1 MLGIRIISQYALN
14 ELLNKARIKG
24 ERNSVSTIQRLND
37 KLEQLEMENFSLIN
51 KNYSLKLSEDLNDK
65 IMNQSLHGE
74 SLLRTAIRELIELYN
89 DKAPKISITNE
100 DLIKELKDLTSENF
114 KIFTKQAQLLV
125 DVAEN
130 KSIESITAV
139 EEYLA
144 TFNFDSNEE

>member
-1 MLGIRIISQYALN
+1 MLGIRIISQYALD

-37 KLEQLEMENFSLIN
+37 KLEQLEMENFSLSN

-74 SLLRTAIRELIELYN
+74 SLLRTAIREIIESQKNQTPRINAMNEELIAEL
-89 DKAPKISITNE
+89 NE
-100 DLIKELKDLTSENF
+100 IVSENF
-114 KIFTKQAQLLV
+114 KTFKKQAQLLV

>member
-1 MLGIRIISQYALN
+1 MLGIRIISQYALD

-24 ERNSVSTIQRLND
+24 GKNSIETIERLND
-37 KLEQLEMENFSLIN
+37 KVVQLQGEKKTMIIDFQKIKDQYQQNSLM
-51 KNYSLKLSEDLNDK
+51 
-65 IMNQSLHGE
+65 MNQALHGE
-74 SLLRTAIRELIELYN
+74 SILRTAFREIIEN
-89 DKAPKISITNE
+89 QKQAVPAISATNE
-100 DLIKELKDLTSENF
+100 ELIKELKAILLENF

-130 KSIESITAV
+130 KNIESITAI